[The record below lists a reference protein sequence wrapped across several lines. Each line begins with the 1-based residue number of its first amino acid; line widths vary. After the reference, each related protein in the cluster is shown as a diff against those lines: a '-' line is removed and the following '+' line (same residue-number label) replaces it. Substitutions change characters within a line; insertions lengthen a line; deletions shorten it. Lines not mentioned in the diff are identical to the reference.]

1 MTLNQIFSGR
11 TLIVGFDGWSD
22 SADAASGAV
31 RYLTL
36 QSKSEMIEQLD
47 SEEYYDYIFTRPQ
60 VSLDQ
65 DGQRQIAW
73 PSSRVVSKSGE
84 FKMTPN

>member
-1 MTLNQIFSGR
+1 MTLNHLFSGR

-36 QSKSEMIEQLD
+36 QSKSEMIEQL
-47 SEEYYDYIFTRPQ
+47 ELVRRAVANQTAVELKAYLRKAK
-60 VSLDQ
+60 SLRDELKY
-65 DGQRQIAW
+65 R
-73 PSSRVVSKSGE
+73 
-84 FKMTPN
+84 T